1 MRPKAI
7 VFPSPALD
15 KDLRFRQR
23 IQHLAVEELIP
34 QLPDIGLNISVFPG
48 ASGLDE
54 EGGHAKVFEPSPD
67 RVCRE
72 LRAVI
77 RPNMFGHPTHQEQ
90 FIELFENIL
99 GPDPPGNIHG

>member
-23 IQHLAVEELIP
+23 IQHLAVEKLIP
-34 QLPDIGLNISVFPG
+34 ELSDIGLDVAVFPG

-54 EGGHAKVFEPSPD
+54 ECGYAKVFEPVPD
-67 RVCRE
+67 CVRRE
-72 LRAVI
+72 FRAVVRCPTEYVQALPASYI
-77 RPNMFGHPTHQEQ
+77 ARRVVPEHPLT
-90 FIELFENIL
+90 
-99 GPDPPGNIHG
+99 